1 EGTSLGWTTT
11 IWLAHIVSEG
21 DHRMNQVQPWVANRM
36 QTLHRSSG
44 QAVRDREWSDDR
56 LGIVLDALSD
66 DQKWQHFEAALAR
79 LLR

>member
-1 EGTSLGWTTT
+1 
-11 IWLAHIVSEG
+11 
-21 DHRMNQVQPWVANRM
+21 MNQVQPWVANRM

-66 DQKWQHFEAALAR
+66 EPEVAALRSSPGQIAQAT
-79 LLR
+79 